1 MQYSQE
7 RIASEVTSYFKSD
20 HWKGFVETLSRG
32 EVIRHAHI
40 YLESLLNPFDLAII
54 IEEYFKKINLPLER
68 GTKILPIKAE
78 LLNIY
83 NIKPKGMAHF
93 EFFLRYN
100 PLTILAPM
108 SPEKAREKATAFF
121 WDDNFMHEYYKQYS
135 FREVTERDIEIIKEY
150 FRSDSWREAYRIMT
164 DEYAGI
170 IHSHALVETSVHPEI
185 LLPYALESFDELGC
199 KMNRAVSV
207 VFNAFGKD
215 IGKLTFLL
223 SSPEVVVELEWHFN
237 PRIVINSVKPNIFR
251 IATDEML
258 DRFMARY
265 ERVSIDKT
273 ICNQIISH
281 I

>member
-108 SPEKAREKATAFF
+108 SPE
-121 WDDNFMHEYYKQYS
+121 N
-135 FREVTERDIEIIKEY
+135 V
-150 FRSDSWREAYRIMT
+150 
-164 DEYAGI
+164 
-170 IHSHALVETSVHPEI
+170 
-185 LLPYALESFDELGC
+185 
-199 KMNRAVSV
+199 
-207 VFNAFGKD
+207 FGK
-215 IGKLTFLL
+215 
-223 SSPEVVVELEWHFN
+223 
-237 PRIVINSVKPNIFR
+237 
-251 IATDEML
+251 
-258 DRFMARY
+258 
-265 ERVSIDKT
+265 
-273 ICNQIISH
+273 
-281 I
+281 